1 MLFIRPS
8 ILRRTTD
15 IDYYSR
21 KKYSIV
27 QQGLVDA
34 ANSVGGKGNPL
45 MRPYD
50 ELLNDNP
57 PPPLSETPSTAQPVL
72 PPMAPAKDVD
82 DDQPAPATPADDEA
96 SAHEKARSEE
106 HTSELQSLMRNSYA
120 DFCLKKKK

>member
-96 SAHEKARSEE
+96 SAHEKAPLAVPPGQRSEE
-106 HTSELQSLMRNSYA
+106 HTSELQSLMR
-120 DFCLKKKK
+120 

>member
-57 PPPLSETPSTAQPVL
+57 PPPLSETPSTAQPVF
-72 PPMAPAKDVD
+72 PPMAPAKSVVD
-82 DDQPAPATPADDEA
+82 DPPAPATPAYHEA
-96 SAHEKARSEE
+96 SATQKAPTQLTSGQPTQPTAPTT
-106 HTSELQSLMRNSYA
+106 HT
-120 DFCLKKKK
+120 

>member
-45 MRPYD
+45 MQPYD
-50 ELLNDNP
+50 NLLNDNPP
-57 PPPLSETPSTAQPVL
+57 PPPLSETPSAAQPVL
-72 PPMAPAKDVD
+72 PPMATAKTVD
-82 DDQPAPATPADDEA
+82 EIGIA
-96 SAHEKARSEE
+96 SCRERVC
-106 HTSELQSLMRNSYA
+106 QYV
-120 DFCLKKKK
+120 

>member
-1 MLFIRPS
+1 
-8 ILRRTTD
+8 
-15 IDYYSR
+15 
-21 KKYSIV
+21 
-27 QQGLVDA
+27 
-34 ANSVGGKGNPL
+34 

-96 SAHEKARSEE
+96 SANEKAPLAVPPGQAEQPAESQSQRSEE
-106 HTSELQSLMRNSYA
+106 HTTEIQPLLRRSYA
-120 DFCLKKKK
+120 VFGLKKKIHHHHI

>member
-82 DDQPAPATPADDEA
+82 DEQVDAQAKVDHTMGRAHVCTAVTNATLD
-96 SAHEKARSEE
+96 
-106 HTSELQSLMRNSYA
+106 
-120 DFCLKKKK
+120 